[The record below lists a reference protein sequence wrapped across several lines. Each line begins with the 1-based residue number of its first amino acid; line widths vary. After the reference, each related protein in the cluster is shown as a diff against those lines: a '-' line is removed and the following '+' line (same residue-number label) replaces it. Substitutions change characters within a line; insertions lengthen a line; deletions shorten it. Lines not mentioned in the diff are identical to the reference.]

1 MSLQIASL
9 KTPIGGVNL
18 IADGSI
24 LLGLNFSTPDHLI
37 DVIDEKYIGSQVK
50 YVQKILGL
58 TTLIRDYF
66 DGDLGALKQIKVW
79 QPGGDFSQAAWKAMR
94 KVSAG
99 KTISYSELAER
110 AGSPRAVR
118 AAGSAC
124 AKNAIALV
132 VPCHRIL
139 ASNGGLGGYAYG
151 LAAKKWL
158 LRHEGVL

>member
-9 KTPIGGVNL
+9 KTPIGGVNF
-18 IADGSI
+18 IADGSL
-24 LLGLNFSTPDHLI
+24 LLGLNFSKPDFLI

-50 YVQKILGL
+50 YVQRIPGL

-66 DGDLGALKQIKVW
+66 DGDLAALNQIKVS

-151 LAAKKWL
+151 LPAKKWL